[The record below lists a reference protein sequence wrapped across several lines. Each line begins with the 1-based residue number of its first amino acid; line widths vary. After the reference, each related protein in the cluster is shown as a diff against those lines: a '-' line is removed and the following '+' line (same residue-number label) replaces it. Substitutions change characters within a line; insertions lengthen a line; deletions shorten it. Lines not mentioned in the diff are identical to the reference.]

1 MTSQPSGAIVR
12 LQVGLRMSQA
22 VCHGGL
28 TWLAGQVA
36 QDVSLDVSG
45 QTRQVLDAIDRL
57 LAQAGTDKARI
68 LQANVYLADISD
80 FAAMNAVWDAWV
92 PQGHTPARATI
103 EARLAAPEYRVEIQV
118 VAALAR
124 AG

>member
-1 MTSQPSGAIVR
+1 MSARADGAIVR

-28 TWLAGQVA
+28 AWLAGQVA
-36 QDVSLDVSG
+36 HDVSLDVSG

-57 LAQAGTDKARI
+57 LAEAGTDKTRI

-103 EARLAAPEYRVEIQV
+103 EAKLAAPEYRVEIQV
-118 VAALAR
+118 VAALSER
-124 AG
+124 